1 MLFHGEGGKEDGSYI
16 WEDRCGNG
24 AAKQQKQPLPSLLHP
39 VCLRRREAGGLGG
52 VRGLLGLHVLT
63 QSEPDYT
70 FTAEG
75 RGHA

>member
-1 MLFHGEGGKEDGSYI
+1 M
-16 WEDRCGNG
+16 WEQGCQT
-24 AAKQQKQPLPSLLHP
+24 AKATPPLLVISCLSHP
-39 VCLRRREAGGLGG
+39 QAGQCVLGPVLRRREAGGLGG
-52 VRGLLGLHVLT
+52 MRGLLRLHVLT

>member
-1 MLFHGEGGKEDGSYI
+1 M
-16 WEDRCGNG
+16 WEQSCRT
-24 AAKQQKQPLPSLLHP
+24 AKATPPLLVTSCLSHHP
-39 VCLRRREAGGLGG
+39 QELRRREAGGLGG

-70 FTAEG
+70 ITAEG